1 MRAQPSSPFDISPML
16 KMYMESIELRK
27 KNYENFLKSA
37 PLGAE
42 GIDGKKTEEF
52 FTWMKTSALFPG
64 SVAEIITHALE
75 GVVRRVQETMRTTG
89 MVKHGM
95 VFNLSPEK
103 LLEIFED
110 LSSKGMFLSLTKLRI
125 KKDLTAI
132 IGDETRASAVLEGTR
147 PSTPWPEFLVWA
159 GDRFVAADRAAAEK
173 HSRGQIDVAAA
184 VITPIILKML
194 GNHKVTDVPIE
205 LPYVDERSPIE
216 GIIASPVNFKLHHR
230 ATPLIA
236 SAPKSA
242 ESFLTLNWI
251 DIGLNGGTVFVKPD
265 RAKLAEEFF
274 SGIWPHIDGG
284 SQQRIQSAAI
294 VHKVTLPVPQLKAA
308 PVWRDGGKGEQRFR
322 IRPRERV
329 SLNIGSRCIALI

>member
-1 MRAQPSSPFDISPML
+1 MV
-16 KMYMESIELRK
+16 
-27 KNYENFLKSA
+27 
-37 PLGAE
+37 
-42 GIDGKKTEEF
+42 EF
-52 FTWMKTSALFPG
+52 FTWMKTSHLFPG
-64 SVAEIITHALE
+64 SVAEIITHAVE

-125 KKDLTAI
+125 KEDLTAI

-147 PSTPWPEFLVWA
+147 PSTPWPEFLVRA

-173 HSRGQIDVAAA
+173 HSRERIDVAAA

-205 LPYVDERSPIE
+205 LPFVDERSPFE

-242 ESFLTLNWI
+242 ERFLTLNCI

-274 SGIWPHIDGG
+274 SRIWPHIDRG
-284 SQQRIQSAAI
+284 SQQRIQRAAI

-308 PVWRDGGKGEQRFR
+308 QRGLKSMAQNEKRPKKGKNGRAKAVAYLRTSSAANVGQDKDSDKRQRAA
-322 IRPRERV
+322 
-329 SLNIGSRCIALI
+329 IAAFAKRAKYEIAADDWLKATAFAP

>member
-1 MRAQPSSPFDISPML
+1 
-16 KMYMESIELRK
+16 
-27 KNYENFLKSA
+27 
-37 PLGAE
+37 
-42 GIDGKKTEEF
+42 
-52 FTWMKTSALFPG
+52 
-64 SVAEIITHALE
+64 
-75 GVVRRVQETMRTTG
+75 
-89 MVKHGM
+89 M

-103 LLEIFED
+103 LLQIFED
-110 LSSKGMFLSLTKLRI
+110 LSSKGMFLSLSKLRI
-125 KKDLTAI
+125 KEDLTAI
-132 IGDETRASAVLEGTR
+132 IGDETRTSAVLEGTR

-173 HSRGQIDVAAA
+173 HSRERIRERINVAAA

-216 GIIASPVNFKLHHR
+216 GSIASPVNFKLHHR

-265 RAKLAEEFF
+265 RAKLAEEYFF
-274 SGIWPHIDGG
+274 GIWPHID
-284 SQQRIQSAAI
+284 
-294 VHKVTLPVPQLKAA
+294 
-308 PVWRDGGKGEQRFR
+308 
-322 IRPRERV
+322 
-329 SLNIGSRCIALI
+329 